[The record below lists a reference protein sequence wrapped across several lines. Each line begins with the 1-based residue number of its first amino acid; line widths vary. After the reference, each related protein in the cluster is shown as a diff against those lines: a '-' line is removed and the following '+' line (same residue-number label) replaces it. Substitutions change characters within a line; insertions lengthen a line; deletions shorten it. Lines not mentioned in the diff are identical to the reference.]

1 MPLGIDR
8 LHELIKTKGLVEGLS
23 DRELNNPEG
32 TGIEVRIGKVYRVKG
47 KGFLGVEE
55 RETPK
60 MELVAEMG
68 KDKHYVLKP
77 GEFIIVETI
86 EKVNMP
92 DDIQGMIAPRSTLC
106 RSGVQLL
113 FSQIDPGYSGTITLG
128 LKNLSD
134 EAFTFELGARAAKFF
149 FFNVEGTANSY
160 RGQWK
165 GGRVTTNGRE
175 KQV

>member
-1 MPLGIDR
+1 MPLGVDR
-8 LHELIKTKGLVEGLS
+8 LHELIKTKRLIEGLS
-23 DRELNNPEG
+23 ERELNNPEG
-32 TGIEVRIGKVYRVKG
+32 TGIEVRIGKVYKTKG

-60 MELVAEMG
+60 VELAAEYG
-68 KDKHYVLKP
+68 KDKRYVIKP
-77 GEFIIVETI
+77 GEFVIVETM

-92 DDIQGMIAPRSTLC
+92 DDIQGMITPRSTLC
-106 RSGVQLL
+106 RSGIQLL

-134 EAFTFELGARAAKFF
+134 EPFTFELGARAAKFF
-149 FFNVEGTANSY
+149 FFTVEGSAHSY

-165 GGRVTTNGRE
+165 GGRVSTNGRE

>member
-8 LHELIKTKGLVEGLS
+8 LHELIKEKKLVEGLS
-23 DRELNNPEG
+23 ERELNNPEG
-32 TGIEVRIGKVYRVKG
+32 TGIEVRIGKVYRIKG
-47 KGFLGVEE
+47 RGFLGVDE

-60 MELVAEMG
+60 AELVAEMG
-68 KDKHYVLKP
+68 KDKNYVLKP

-86 EKVNMP
+86 ERVNMP

-106 RSGVQLL
+106 RSGIQLL
-113 FSQIDPGYSGTITLG
+113 FSQIDPGYTGTISLG

-149 FFNVEGTANSY
+149 FFTVEGKAHSY

-165 GGRVTTNGRE
+165 GGRVSTDGRE

>member
-1 MPLGIDR
+1 MPLGIDK
-8 LHELIKTKGLVEGLS
+8 LHELIKEKKLVENLS

-47 KGFLGVEE
+47 KGFLGVDE

-60 MELVAEMG
+60 AELTAEIG
-68 KDKHYVLKP
+68 KDKSYTLKP
-77 GEFIIVETI
+77 NEFVLVETI
-86 EKVNMP
+86 ERVNLP
-92 DDIQGMIAPRSTLC
+92 DNIQGMIAPRSTLC

-113 FSQIDPGYSGTITLG
+113 FSQIDPGYSGTVSLG

-134 EAFTFELGARAAKFF
+134 EPFTFELGARAAKFF
-149 FFNVEGTANSY
+149 FFTVDGNAHPY

-165 GGRVTTNGRE
+165 GGRVSTNGRE

>member
-1 MPLGIDR
+1 M
-8 LHELIKTKGLVEGLS
+8 
-23 DRELNNPEG
+23 
-32 TGIEVRIGKVYRVKG
+32 YAVKG
-47 KGFLGVEE
+47 RGFLGVEE

-60 MELVAEMG
+60 VELVAEAG
-68 KDKHYVLKP
+68 KDRQYVMKP

-106 RSGVQLL
+106 RSGIQLL

-128 LKNLSD
+128 LKNLS
-134 EAFTFELGARAAKFF
+134 EEPFTFELGARAAKFF
-149 FFNVEGTANSY
+149 FFTVEGSAHSY

-165 GGRVTTNGRE
+165 GGRVSTNGRE